1 MRKLT
6 EEYSADGRWL
16 FIRVGK
22 HAIPD
27 SASERVLDGN
37 YGVLYDINLTL
48 SNPTSDTKNVKVMF
62 DPTAGIA
69 GVASIIDGQFYGKSH
84 VVGTRE
90 LPLASFRLSPGERR
104 QVRVNTLPLATRC
117 QFYDLAGLDRTG
129 MNCPSNTGLPL
140 ATKAR

>member
-1 MRKLT
+1 MLAFSGHQYPEPVRKLT

-104 QVRVNTLPLATRC
+104 QVRVNTMPLA
-117 QFYDLAGLDRTG
+117 G
-129 MNCPSNTGLPL
+129 SNYP
-140 ATKAR
+140 ATIVVRS